1 MPADRIER
9 DIAIAASP
17 RQVWAALTE
26 AGAVSAWLGGGK
38 PATVELRPGGA
49 MVVDHAG
56 HGSLLAR
63 FVRVEA
69 PRYLSFRWSQG
80 AAGEEP
86 ADGHATLVEFTLEA
100 DGTGTRLTVA
110 ESGFAAL
117 TLPPATRRTRQQ
129 ENAGNWPHALAAL
142 RALAEARP

>member
-1 MPADRIER
+1 MPDDRIER

-38 PATVELRPGGA
+38 PAEVELRPGGA
-49 MVVDHAG
+49 MLVDHGA
-56 HGSLLAR
+56 HGALLAR
-63 FVRVEA
+63 FEQVEA

-86 ADGHATLVEFTLEA
+86 ADGNATLVEFTLAAE
-100 DGTGTRLTVA
+100 GTGTRLTVA

-117 TLPPATRRTRQQ
+117 TLPPAVRRTRQQ

-142 RALAEARP
+142 RGLAEGCP

>member
-1 MPADRIER
+1 MPDDRIER
-9 DIAIAASP
+9 DIAIAATP
-17 RQVWAALTE
+17 GQVWAALTE

-38 PATVELRPGGA
+38 PAAVELRPGGA
-49 MVVDHAG
+49 MVVEHG

-63 FVRVEA
+63 FERVEA

-86 ADGHATLVEFTLEA
+86 ADGNATLVEFTLEA
-100 DGTGTRLTVA
+100 EGTGTRLTVA

-117 TLPPATRRTRQQ
+117 TLPPTVGQARQQ
-129 ENAGNWPHALAAL
+129 ENAGNWPHALATL
-142 RALAEARP
+142 RGIAEGRP